1 MNKEDIDCQAQDV
14 EQKLALDQDRVNRIH
29 LKKNWKPKDKRKPK
43 PSHNDK
49 RESAYQ
55 FCGIDHKEPRSNC
68 PASGKDVACVK
79 KKSHLACMCKGKKN
93 ERKRFSIKITVNR
106 KVCPGRGTGGILR
119 FGFHPGQS
127 RQTSP

>member
-49 RESAYQ
+49 RES
-55 FCGIDHKEPRSNC
+55 
-68 PASGKDVACVK
+68 VLV
-79 KKSHLACMCKGKKN
+79 SHFFYPPFPQAMLSLPKN
-93 ERKRFSIKITVNR
+93 DLNA
-106 KVCPGRGTGGILR
+106 
-119 FGFHPGQS
+119 
-127 RQTSP
+127 